1 MDFNQEKLKRM
12 LISLSR
18 VLNLVRS
25 NQNNRTIA
33 IALYSFAFLSLQCS
47 VSLHMY
53 ASIQKLLPARFYSR
67 YLVKCC

>member
-1 MDFNQEKLKRM
+1 MDFDQEKLKRM

-25 NQNNRTIA
+25 QSFENNRSIA
-33 IALYSFAFLSLQCS
+33 IALYSLVFFVPP

-53 ASIQKLLPARFYSR
+53 ASQNFYQPAI
-67 YLVKCC
+67 

>member
-1 MDFNQEKLKRM
+1 MNFDQEKLKRM

-25 NQNNRTIA
+25 QSFENNRSIA
-33 IALYSFAFLSLQCS
+33 IALYSLVFLFLLCPFICMLPKTSTSL
-47 VSLHMY
+47 L
-53 ASIQKLLPARFYSR
+53 YSR